1 MAEPILLLGASGSGK
16 SYATRNLDPKKTL
29 LVSVDGKRPP
39 FSLKD
44 WPRMDSENPSG
55 SFYCPRRESPYG
67 TLKKAVKTAVENGK
81 KIIVI
86 DDSQYLMANEFFT
99 RASEKGFEKFTEI
112 GQKFW
117 GLIDFA
123 RELPDDVTFYFLHHT
138 EHDQLGQIKVKT
150 IGKMLDEK
158 GCVEGRF
165 TVCLLAT
172 KEDGEYVIKANL
184 EDNPIVKAP
193 PGMMSSEPM
202 PSDLAVVDADARAY
216 WGI

>member
-1 MAEPILLLGASGSGK
+1 
-16 SYATRNLDPKKTL
+16 
-29 LVSVDGKRPP
+29 
-39 FSLKD
+39 
-44 WPRMDSENPSG
+44 MDSDNPTG

-67 TLKKAVKTAVENGK
+67 TLKKAVKTAIENGK
-81 KIIVI
+81 KTIVI

-117 GLIDFA
+117 
-123 RELPDDVTFYFLHHT
+123 LPDDITFYFLHHT
-138 EHDQLGQIKVKT
+138 EPDAIGQIKVKT

-172 KEDGEYVIKANL
+172 KEDGCHIIKAQL
-184 EDNPIVKAP
+184 EDNPIIKAP
-193 PGMMSSEPM
+193 PEMFSSEPM
-202 PSDLAVVDADARAY
+202 EADLAIVDAEAREY